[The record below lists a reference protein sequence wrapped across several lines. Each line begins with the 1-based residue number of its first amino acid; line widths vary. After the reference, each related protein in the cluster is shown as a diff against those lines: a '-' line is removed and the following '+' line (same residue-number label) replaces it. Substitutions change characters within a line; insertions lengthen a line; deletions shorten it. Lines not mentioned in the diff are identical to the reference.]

1 MRVWVRQGRSGAR
14 WTRASALAAVLVT
27 VLAFPTLACADA
39 AWLLSPAP
47 TVAPA
52 QSGAASA
59 PLVDLRSPVD
69 AAAAPAGAALAD
81 LPLPLAMPVVVGA
94 AGAAALA
101 APWRAQ
107 LQAAAT
113 ESGIDADL
121 LEALVAVES
130 NFNPRAV
137 SHFGA
142 VGLMQVMPSTAGA
155 VLGLP
160 VKAVQAVRQK
170 LLDPSTNL
178 HVGAQYLRQLMDRF
192 SNQIDL
198 VLAAYNAGVGN
209 VLKAGGRVPPN
220 RETPGFVEKVRQ
232 RYASLQAAAAVR
244 LGVAQASP
252 PSSSPASLPSSSPL
266 ETSMPHVRIDETP

>member
-1 MRVWVRQGRSGAR
+1 VGVFVGGLVLALVAPVSAR
-14 WTRASALAAVLVT
+14 ADSTVPPAPVPVT
-27 VLAFPTLACADA
+27 V
-39 AWLLSPAP
+39 
-47 TVAPA
+47 TVTALVP
-52 QSGAASA
+52 ASA
-59 PLVDLRSPVD
+59 PSLAPAPLSSTSVAVSALPGASAQTAALRSPVD
-69 AAAAPAGAALAD
+69 GAAAPAGAALAD
-81 LPLPLAMPVVVGA
+81 LPLPLAMPVVAGA

-107 LQAAAT
+107 LQAAAND
-113 ESGIDADL
+113 SGIDADL
-121 LEALVAVES
+121 LEALVSVES

-142 VGLMQVMPSTAGA
+142 VGLMQVMPATAGA

-160 VKAVQAVRQK
+160 VKAARALRQQ

-178 HVGAQYLRQLMDRF
+178 HVGARYVRQLMDRF

-209 VLKAGGRVPPN
+209 VLKAGGRVPQN

-232 RYASLQAAAAVR
+232 RYAALQAVAAAR
-244 LGVAQASP
+244 LGVAAPVPTPSS
-252 PSSSPASLPSSSPL
+252 PSSSPSFP
-266 ETSMPHVRIDETP
+266 